1 MRLVACVSQ
10 FEGPQS
16 FIPAVRLYVDPLP
29 SPMKGGITKLN
40 RVSAK
45 RYMAKVHGRLPT
57 LPRKQGRQGGGSR
70 VCPQGIAMAAL
81 HFHTARS

>member
-29 SPMKGGITKLN
+29 SPMKVGITKLN

-57 LPRKQGRQGGGSR
+57 LPRKRGRQGGGR
-70 VCPQGIAMAAL
+70 VCRQGIAMAAL

>member
-29 SPMKGGITKLN
+29 SPMKVGITKLN

-57 LPRKQGRQGGGSR
+57 LPRKRRRQGVPSGHSDGR
-70 VCPQGIAMAAL
+70 AAFS
-81 HFHTARS
+81 HSQVIG